1 MHCGHQL
8 ISEGAVKQKTKKFQ
22 NNTKDLSP
30 EIWEKPRISELL
42 WKTVGKEIKKAF
54 GMEIEKAPEISYYV
68 NPKSGYQVLGKDL
81 KEIHKAAIIG
91 DKVKM
96 EKVLLQQIPTLND
109 RDKNNRTALHF
120 ACVNGHHEVVIQL
133 MDAKCKLNLCDN
145 ENRTALIKAIQCQQ
159 IECAFILLEHLADP
173 KVTDCYGNT
182 ALHYAA
188 CWENLS
194 IATKL
199 LSQGVDIEARNKNG
213 FTPLL
218 LAVSKN
224 NQQMLEFLTSKGANV
239 RAVDAL
245 KRTALMLALHCVAPK
260 MIIFLLQQGIDV
272 LCRDIFGRS
281 AKDHAI
287 NYGLNM
293 NCQQITE
300 YLSENESGKSQV
312 RNQGVN
318 DNSRESSLCSNH
330 QITSEDTVERAKPNF
345 CPNMIYGLYYGA
357 YDTEEYYLSS
367 NQQLLPED
375 IAGQR
380 TKSSENNTQDFGSA
394 AVNNETCSRPRKIIV
409 GDRSQ
414 SVPQNLSA
422 GRRMVHSYFSEDPE
436 SCHKL
441 LPDVEEIETIPYRAA
456 WKYLQACKP
465 AFPEKYPDMKPTTEV
480 KDSVPNKGDAQAY
493 VSGSPEK
500 DPNLK
505 SPMEVE
511 DSVANKAVGIKDVQA
526 PRSAFLFFIPLGA

>member
-145 ENRTALIKAIQCQQ
+145 ENRTALI
-159 IECAFILLEHLADP
+159 
-173 KVTDCYGNT
+173 
-182 ALHYAA
+182 
-188 CWENLS
+188 
-194 IATKL
+194 
-199 LSQGVDIEARNKNG
+199 KNG

-357 YDTEEYYLSS
+357 YDTEEYYLSSS